1 MKIAIN
7 ALRVALRIVQGK
19 IILNFGVQKRLRA
32 FLYPIF
38 TGGVVAMNCREYP
51 LSLLTAFAASSPK
64 GTPLDCAGN
73 LAATAEAV
81 PLGKVASP

>member
-1 MKIAIN
+1 MPAGRDDLN

-38 TGGVVAMNCREYP
+38 AGGVVAMNCIC
-51 LSLLTAFAASSPK
+51 SAAFCESAALPFTVR
-64 GTPLDCAGN
+64 TPFVKMRLERS
-73 LAATAEAV
+73 AERD
-81 PLGKVASP
+81 KRKIK